1 MIGKP
6 QPVGPATAPATG
18 WFLLAHQLPAGAAYL
33 RVKIWRQLREAGA
46 VALKNSLYVLP
57 RTDET
62 RDAFLHLL
70 RQIEQGGGE
79 GALCEAKFVAGLR
92 DGQIETLFNT
102 ARDADYQAL
111 AKSLRAQAS
120 RRTKNRETELKLK
133 LQKGRQQ
140 LAQIVKIDFF
150 DAGGRQAVEA
160 VLSQLEHSLIAR
172 TDGKAFTHAAMP
184 SLRGRTWVTRRDM
197 HVDRIASAWLIRRFI
212 DPKAKFKFVA
222 TKSYRHAQ
230 GELRF
235 DMADGEFT
243 HEGDKCSFEVLLE
256 RSGVSDRALTAIA
269 EIVHDLDL
277 QDRKFDR
284 PETSGIGHII
294 EGICASQ
301 SEDAARIARGS
312 VMLDD
317 IHARFS
323 RKTRPITKA

>member
-1 MIGKP
+1 MIGKT
-6 QPVGPATAPATG
+6 QPEAPSSAPATG

-33 RVKIWRQLREAGA
+33 RVKIWRQLRETGA

-57 RTDET
+57 RTEQA

-79 GALCEAKFVAGLR
+79 GALCAAEFVAGQS
-92 DGQIETLFNT
+92 DGQIKAQFNA
-102 ARDADYQAL
+102 ARDGDYQSL
-111 AKSLRAQAS
+111 AKSLRAQAT
-120 RRTKNRETELKLK
+120 RRRKNREAELKLK
-133 LQKGRQQ
+133 LQKARQQ
-140 LAQIVKIDFF
+140 LAQITRIDFF
-150 DAGGRQAVEA
+150 GAAGRQTVDAL
-160 VLSQLEHSLIAR
+160 LSQLDHSLIAR
-172 TDGKAFTHAAMP
+172 TDGKALSRVEMP
-184 SLRGRTWVTRRDM
+184 ALRGRVWITRRDV

-222 TKSYRHAQ
+222 TKNYRHAK

-256 RSGVSDRALTAIA
+256 RTGVSDRALIAIA
-269 EIVHDLDL
+269 QIVHNLDL

-284 PETSGIGHII
+284 PESSGIGHLI
-294 EGICASQ
+294 EGICAGQ

-317 IHARFS
+317 LYANFS
-323 RKTRPITKA
+323 RKKRIR